1 MMLKWGVMLAVLGI
15 GMLISPAGEMLASD
29 VAEPEADET
38 TAPGETSEERE
49 VTRQDL
55 LEQLDEVH
63 GKRGR
68 RLFKA
73 AYWAAGLEGD
83 MKVIYQEHGHPSG
96 RYREVKAGVVF
107 ETWTYLDTGK
117 RFVFRDGEIAGTR
130 DFNPG
135 SVLGIYLK

>member
-1 MMLKWGVMLAVLGI
+1 MLKCGVLVAVLSI
-15 GMLISPAGEMLASD
+15 GMLIPPGGEVLGREVTD
-29 VAEPEADET
+29 PEAAET
-38 TAPGETSEERE
+38 VEPTEGDEERE

-55 LEQLDEVH
+55 LERLDEVH

-83 MKVIYQEHGHPSG
+83 MKAIYQEHGHPSG
-96 RYREVKAGVVF
+96 RYREIKTGVVF
-107 ETWTYLDTGK
+107 ETWTYLDLGK
-117 RFVFRDGEIAGTR
+117 RFVFRDGNLAGTR

-135 SVLGIYLK
+135 SALGVYLN